1 MVKLLQHIVVDV
13 HLLFLSSIDPAVI
26 PGCNA
31 DPKHASAGSYSS
43 PALGLVG
50 LFQKLLLQDVTQQL
64 QQYVTAGSAASGPAA
79 APAGQAAA
87 LVFDLSR
94 VLREQRKVFKHWLE
108 GILETVT
115 VQCKAVLSGLTSAA
129 EVALL
134 QQQVW
139 AACVHIEETHST
151 QRAPGSRPVVTAVG
165 AVAPP
170 AQSIDDI
177 LTSQYAYNQS
187 NWEAASAAVL
197 ASGAAQL
204 YGSGDGAASTAH
216 TYLWCN
222 VFRAC
227 FLHQVERLL
236 KCSCDEVLART
247 KVHIVRVL
255 RQQGV
260 TVDPLTLKI
269 TAISSAAASADAASK
284 KRAYDVGDYS
294 GSVSQISSPMLYQL
308 AERIRLQFDQDISRL
323 VADVVEPVSIAYVIC
338 RRNTVDTGH
347 VRCSSTGSTTNGMSH
362 HSLCETVFTAGC
374 QHRGGVRRP
383 RQPRR
388 ARQLRPQH
396 RQPRRQCGGRRPA
409 VHWRAGPGDAH
420 AVHAAGGA
428 PDGATAEPH

>member
-13 HLLFLSSIDPAVI
+13 HLLFLSSIDPATV
-26 PGCNA
+26 PGFNA
-31 DPKHASAGSYSS
+31 ESKPASGGVYSS

-50 LFQKLLLQDVTQQL
+50 LFQKLLLQDMTQQL
-64 QQYVTAGSAASGPAA
+64 QQYVTAGAATAT
-79 APAGQAAA
+79 APAPAPAPAQPAA
-87 LVFDLSR
+87 LVFDLPRALQDIS
-94 VLREQRKVFKHWLE
+94 VGASVPTAGASHSALLREQRKVFKNWLE

-139 AACVHIEETHST
+139 AACVHIEDTLPAP
-151 QRAPGSRPVVTAVG
+151 RATAGRPPVTAVG
-165 AVAPP
+165 AVAQP
-170 AQSIDDI
+170 AQSVDAI
-177 LTSQYAYNQS
+177 LTVQYTYSQA

-197 ASGAAQL
+197 ASGTAQL
-204 YGSGDGAASTAH
+204 YGAGDGAASTAH

-269 TAISSAAASADAASK
+269 TAFSNAAAPTGTGSASK
-284 KRAYDVGDYS
+284 KRSYDVGDYS
-294 GSVSQISSPMLYQL
+294 GSVSQISSPVLYQL

-323 VADVVEPVSIAYVIC
+323 VADVVEPVSVKPACLRIAL
-338 RRNTVDTGH
+338 RR
-347 VRCSSTGSTTNGMSH
+347 RWI
-362 HSLCETVFTAGC
+362 LA
-374 QHRGGVRRP
+374 
-383 RQPRR
+383 
-388 ARQLRPQH
+388 
-396 RQPRRQCGGRRPA
+396 
-409 VHWRAGPGDAH
+409 WRNC
-420 AVHAAGGA
+420 
-428 PDGATAEPH
+428 